1 MDRGARSWVTHVL
14 QRIDPILLQEI
25 FQTLFFINNIENK
38 PALKK
43 TTGRWYARNTHLR
56 KQVVLSR
63 IFKRVV
69 PVDYSYQSKKKYQEP
84 FSFTCSVTTLPV
96 FYRKRLTVRTSL
108 STWSHRF
115 TSRDLY
121 LRCRSLASRTKCSFY
136 ICLPEINGSNSKLF
150 LL

>member
-1 MDRGARSWVTHVL
+1 MFHSVL
-14 QRIDPILLQEI
+14 IRYYCRKYFRHYFLLIILK
-25 FQTLFFINNIENK
+25 INPPSK
-38 PALKK
+38 KRPAGG
-43 TTGRWYARNTHLR
+43 TPETHLR

-96 FYRKRLTVRTSL
+96 FYRKRLTLRTSL

-136 ICLPEINGSNSKLF
+136 FCLPEINGSNSKLS

>member
-1 MDRGARSWVTHVL
+1 MFYSVL
-14 QRIDPILLQEI
+14 IRYYCRKYFRHYFLLIILKI
-25 FQTLFFINNIENK
+25 PPPPPPK
-38 PALKK
+38 KKKK

-63 IFKRVV
+63 IFKRMV
-69 PVDYSYQSKKKYQEP
+69 PVDYSYQSKKKYQKP

-96 FYRKRLTVRTSL
+96 FYRKRLTLRTSL

-136 ICLPEINGSNSKLF
+136 FCLPEINGSDSKLS

>member
-1 MDRGARSWVTHVL
+1 MDRGARSWVTHVS

-25 FQTLFFINNIENK
+25 FQTLFSINNIENK
-38 PALKK
+38 TTTKP
-43 TTGRWYARNTHLR
+43 TGRWYARNTHLR

-63 IFKRVV
+63 IFKRMVS
-69 PVDYSYQSKKKYQEP
+69 VDYTYQSKKKYQEP

-96 FYRKRLTVRTSL
+96 FNRKRLTLRTSL

-136 ICLPEINGSNSKLF
+136 FCLPEINGSDSKLS